1 MNKLKRGCNFLSP
14 HDKNLSTPSLIF
26 TTKKGGVMSKE
37 KSYITIPE
45 ELISKA
51 LYKVYLTDTHT
62 EIIKDFLYKL
72 YLGKLN
78 DENIFV
84 QKVLGIKNNFD
95 PALTLP
101 NINFNEKNG
110 MYSFTDFYTFF
121 SVKYKDESYELNFQT
136 AFQFEFNC
144 EDIFR
149 KTFLFTGGT
158 SKKAYRSE
166 ELTKAIISSA
176 IANCSI
182 HNKVV
187 RFDREAYKGEMVR
200 AVEFVNTPPTK
211 TSDLFISAD
220 KKDQII
226 RFINSITDFDK
237 NKISLRYLFNGK
249 PGTGKTQIINSIIT
263 ETCGK
268 CTVVLCNGGSLPV
281 KKLFEFCSY
290 FNPCLLVIDDLDFL
304 ANDREN
310 NIHQTELGD
319 FLQALDGLLPNFVFL
334 LSATNDKGLV
344 DKAAS
349 RPGRFD
355 MILDIAEIEPKN
367 YLSLV
372 KRETCDERIISLFDE
387 DTLLYLKD
395 RRVTGAFIVSLL
407 KQIKSSIMLNGEIS
421 CEEFSEYLNLC
432 YRGFYSINDD
442 NFNNVV
448 GFGT

>member
-1 MNKLKRGCNFLSP
+1 MQNENSFL
-14 HDKNLSTPSLIF
+14 N
-26 TTKKGGVMSKE
+26 V
-37 KSYITIPE
+37 PE
-45 ELISKA
+45 DFISKA
-51 LYKVYLTDTHT
+51 QFRVNLTDTHN

-72 YLGKLN
+72 HLGKLQN
-78 DENIFV
+78 EKIEV
-84 QKVLGIKNNFD
+84 LKVLGIKNHLD
-95 PALTLP
+95 PSLLFP
-101 NINFNEKNG
+101 SINFNERTG
-110 MYSFTDFYTFF
+110 MYSFSDFYTFF
-121 SVKYKDESYELNFQT
+121 SVKYKGETYELCFQMT
-136 AFQFEFNC
+136 FDFEINSA
-144 EDIFR
+144 DIF
-149 KTFLFTGGT
+149 KKSFLITCGS
-158 SKKAYRSE
+158 SKNADRSE
-166 ELTKAIISSA
+166 ELTKTIIVGA

-182 HNKVV
+182 RNKVI
-187 RFDREAYKGEMVR
+187 RFDREAYKGEMIR
-200 AVEFVNTPPTK
+200 AMEFVDTPPTK
-211 TSDLFISAD
+211 TSDLFISTD
-220 KKDQII
+220 KKYQIT
-226 RFINSITDFDK
+226 RFINSIIDFDK

-304 ANDREN
+304 ANEREN

-334 LSATNDKGLV
+334 LSATNDKSLV

-355 MILDIAEIEPKN
+355 MILDISEIEPKN

-372 KRETCDERIISLFDE
+372 KRETSDERILSLFDE

-407 KQIKSSIMLNGEIS
+407 KQIKSTVTMNGEIS
-421 CEEFSEYLNLC
+421 KKEFSDYLNLC

-442 NFNNVV
+442 NFNNAV
-448 GFGT
+448 GFGS